1 MTLTPAGRYV
11 AACLALT
18 VLLLA
23 VGVVERVAS
32 GAWDAEKV
40 IAVGVGGP
48 LAFLMALMATVSWR
62 WWE

>member
-11 AACLALT
+11 AACLTLT

-32 GAWDAEKV
+32 GAWDGEKV
-40 IAVGVGGP
+40 VAVGIAVP
-48 LAFLMALMATVSWR
+48 LAWFLTRMAWR
-62 WWE
+62 WEA

>member
-1 MTLTPAGRYV
+1 MNRVA
-11 AACLALT
+11 AACLTLT

-40 IAVGVGGP
+40 VAVGIAV
-48 LAFLMALMATVSWR
+48 LLMPIIAAMAWR
-62 WWE
+62 WEA

>member
-11 AACLALT
+11 AACLTLT

-32 GAWDAEKV
+32 GAWGGEKV
-40 IAVGVGGP
+40 VAV
-48 LAFLMALMATVSWR
+48 LAAAPAIGLVTLMAWR
-62 WWE
+62 WEA

>member
-11 AACLALT
+11 AACLTLT

-23 VGVVERVAS
+23 VGVIGRVAS

-40 IAVGVGGP
+40 AAVAIAAPLVG
-48 LAFLMALMATVSWR
+48 LLALMSWR
-62 WWE
+62 WEA

>member
-11 AACLALT
+11 AACLTLT

-40 IAVGVGGP
+40 AAVLAAAPAIAVVT
-48 LAFLMALMATVSWR
+48 LMAWR
-62 WWE
+62 WEA

>member
-11 AACLALT
+11 AACLTLT

-40 IAVGVGGP
+40 VAALVAGP
-48 LAFLMALMATVSWR
+48 LILLLLLMSWR
-62 WWE
+62 WEA

>member
-11 AACLALT
+11 AVCLTLT

-40 IAVGVGGP
+40 VAVATAVP
-48 LAFLMALMATVSWR
+48 LIGLIGAMAWR
-62 WWE
+62 WEA

>member
-11 AACLALT
+11 AACLTLT

-32 GAWDAEKV
+32 GAWPAEKV
-40 IAVGVGGP
+40 IAVVIAVP
-48 LAFLMALMATVSWR
+48 LVPLIAAMAWR
-62 WWE
+62 WEA